1 MTGMDPNQPKF
12 IAAGFVIEQ
21 GGNTLE
27 LKGLVSPTG
36 ITKIHLQTGL
46 PPQWKAQLGQTV
58 NVRFDTL
65 TIPGTFLHQQIEH
78 GVIYEIKFTD
88 LDEHHRKYIEQR
100 IEAEGVAPG
109 WKRKY
114 PRIPVKGYDDPELP
128 VPNLCMVR
136 FVGQEIFVNV
146 MNFTIGGLRIE
157 TLGDN
162 LAELRVGSVLHF
174 DLITSTSDIFAN
186 LSGEVRNIAVHDSNS
201 PEGIR
206 TVTRSFGLRFI
217 DMDPVNE
224 KKYRNLIRN
233 YCEILKKRLT
243 ES

>member
-1 MTGMDPNQPKF
+1 MDPNQPKF
-12 IAAGFVIEQ
+12 VASSFMMEHD
-21 GGNTLE
+21 GNTLE
-27 LKGLVSPTG
+27 LKGLISPAG
-36 ITKIHLQTGL
+36 ITKIHLSSDL
-46 PPQWKAQLGQTV
+46 PPPWRAALGKKV
-58 NVRFDTL
+58 SVRFDSVVL
-65 TIPGTFLHQQIEH
+65 PGTFLHQQIEH
-78 GVIYEIKFTD
+78 GVFYEIKFSD
-88 LDEHHRKYIEQR
+88 LDEHLLKYLEQR
-100 IEAEGVAPG
+100 IRADGISPG

-174 DLITSTSDIFAN
+174 DLITSTSDIFADR
-186 LSGEVRNIAVHDSNS
+186 SGEVRNIAVHDSNT
-201 PEGIR
+201 PEGR
-206 TVTRSFGLRFI
+206 SLTRSFGIRFI

-224 KKYRNLIRN
+224 KKYRNLIRA
-233 YCEILKKRLT
+233 YCEVLKKRLT
-243 ES
+243 EK

>member
-1 MTGMDPNQPKF
+1 MDPNQPKF
-12 IAAGFVIEQ
+12 VASGFEIESD
-21 GGNTLE
+21 GNTLE

-36 ITKIHLQTGL
+36 ITKIYLQTGL
-46 PPQWKAQLGQTV
+46 PPEWKAALGKTV
-58 NVRFDTL
+58 NVRFGNITV
-65 TIPGTFLHQQIEH
+65 PGVFIHQQIEH
-78 GVIYEIKFTD
+78 GIIYEIKFGE
-88 LDEHHRKYIEQR
+88 LEEAFRKYIEAR

-186 LSGEVRNIAVHDSNS
+186 LSGEVRNIAVHDANT
-201 PEGIR
+201 PEGR
-206 TVTRSFGLRFI
+206 SLTRSFGLRFI

-224 KKYRNLIRN
+224 KKYRNLIRV
-233 YCEILKKRLT
+233 YCEVLKKRLT
-243 ES
+243 EK

>member
-1 MTGMDPNQPKF
+1 MDPNQPKF
-12 IAAGFVIEQ
+12 VATAFEIEH

-36 ITKIHLQTGL
+36 ITKIYLQSGL
-46 PPQWKAQLGQTV
+46 APLWKALLGSVV
-58 NVRFDTL
+58 NVRL
-65 TIPGTFLHQQIEH
+65 GSVQIPGTFLHQQVEH
-78 GVIYEIKFTD
+78 GVIFEIKFGN
-88 LDEHHRKYIEQR
+88 LEKPIHKYLEQR
-100 IEAEGVAPG
+100 ILAEGISPG
-109 WKRKY
+109 WQRKY

-157 TLGDN
+157 TLGDS

-186 LSGEVRNIAVHDSNS
+186 LSGEVRNIAVHDSNTL
-201 PEGIR
+201 EGR
-206 TVTRSFGLRFI
+206 SVTRSFVLRFI
-217 DMDPVNE
+217 EMDSANE
-224 KKYRNLIRN
+224 IK
-233 YCEILKKRLT
+233 
-243 ES
+243 